1 MDIKAIKFPIKIVIA
16 VSFLIFLS
24 GCWNSLELTDLSYV
38 MGIGIDQ
45 TEEGQIELTTQM
57 YSPTQT
63 MGAQGGGATQERTYF
78 STITK
83 DESVFEAMRDIPLRV
98 GRKAQLS
105 HMRIILIGEKFA
117 RENDISDVLDFF
129 YRDHEPRFKTHVLI
143 TKGRTGEYWNI
154 KPFIERTAAQQIRMI
169 QRSGTS
175 FSSKSKETRILD
187 LALELN
193 YPVKLATVPY
203 IERVND
209 NPESIVSTG
218 LAIISDGKMND
229 RISTADVH
237 NLLILTDD
245 YKSGTIEYPCQ
256 DKENQQKNRKD
267 SLEVTQ
273 LKTKLSPNFSANP
286 PTIHFSTKVEGHI
299 GEFKCFTMTTDKE
312 RQELQVHIENSLK
325 AQLEAFITYLQDEK
339 LDVIGIGNTL
349 YRKDP
354 KLWKKN
360 KENWE
365 QIFSE
370 INFEIDVQVIIKST
384 GMTTGADLTE
394 G

>member
-1 MDIKAIKFPIKIVIA
+1 MPIKAITFPIKILIA
-16 VSFLIFLS
+16 GSFLIFLS
-24 GCWNSLELTDLSYV
+24 GCWNSLELTDLAYV
-38 MGIGIDQ
+38 MGVGIDQ

-63 MGAQGGGATQERTYF
+63 VGAQGGSSTEGRTYF
-78 STITK
+78 SVITK
-83 DESVFEAMRDIPLRV
+83 DESVFEAIRDIPLHV
-98 GRKAQLS
+98 GRKAQWS
-105 HMRIILIGEKFA
+105 HMRIILIGEEFA
-117 RENDISDVLDFF
+117 RKNDISDVLDFF
-129 YRDHEPRFKTHVLI
+129 YRDHEPRFLSHVII
-143 TKGRTGEYWNI
+143 TKGRTSDYWNI
-154 KPFIERTAAQQIRMI
+154 KPFIEKTTAQQLRTI
-169 QRSGTS
+169 QESGTA

-187 LALELN
+187 LALQLN
-193 YPVKLATVPY
+193 YQLKLATVPY
-203 IERVND
+203 IERTNQT
-209 NPESIVSTG
+209 PESVVSTG
-218 LAIISDGKMND
+218 LAIVSDGKMHD

-245 YKSGTIEYPCQ
+245 YNSGTIEYPCQ
-256 DKENQQKNRKD
+256 DKENQQKNRSD
-267 SLEVTQ
+267 TLEVTQ
-273 LKTKLSPNFSANP
+273 LKTKLSPNFSESP

-299 GEFKCFTMTTDKE
+299 GEFQCSTMATDEE
-312 RQELQVHIENSLK
+312 RQKLQVHIENALK
-325 AQLEAFITYLQDEK
+325 TQLEAFITYLQDEK

-354 KLWKKN
+354 KLWEKQ

-370 INFEIDVQVIIKST
+370 IKFEIDVEIIIKST